1 MSKTRSLIVHFG
13 LALIWMTAAASSGA
27 AEPGQVPDLNGKT
40 APLPEHTAVYEVLR
54 RGSKIGEVH
63 VSLSRNDQGVW
74 HYDTETVATARMA
87 RILGA
92 SAEESA
98 YFVWHGDRIQM
109 LTYRQVTRAATR
121 ERFWQHE
128 LDWEENVSNTH
139 TYEGDHVIELEPD
152 IVDPLTLRLQLAVLL
167 ADPDQRRT
175 DHEFRVL
182 ERDEIENQQF
192 LFRSNEIVTVPAGC
206 FEAVRM
212 KRFRREGSSRNYDS
226 WHGESFHW
234 MPLRILQTKDGREEL
249 EIRLTRTSLP
259 LTDDCNE

>member
-1 MSKTRSLIVHFG
+1 MKSLIIRFS
-13 LALIWMTAAASSGA
+13 LALVWMTAVASPGA
-27 AEPGQVPDLNGKT
+27 AEPGKASGPNVET
-40 APLPEHTAVYEVLR
+40 APVPEHTAVYEVLR

-63 VSLSRNDQGVW
+63 VSLSRNEQGVW

-87 RILGA
+87 RLLGA
-92 SAEESA
+92 AAEESA

-109 LTYRQVTRAATR
+109 LTYRQVTRAAAR

-128 LDWEENVSNTH
+128 LDWKKNVSKTH

-152 IVDPLTLRLQLAVLL
+152 MVDPLTLRLQLAALL
-167 ADPDQRRT
+167 ANPDQRQT

-182 ERDEIENQQF
+182 ERDEIEDQQF
-192 LFRSNEIVTVPAGC
+192 LFRSNEVVTVPAGC

-226 WHGESFHW
+226 WHGESFYW

-249 EIRLTRTSLP
+249 DIRLIETNLP
-259 LTDDCNE
+259 LANDC

>member
-1 MSKTRSLIVHFG
+1 MSVVG
-13 LALIWMTAAASSGA
+13 LSAA
-27 AEPGQVPDLNGKT
+27 AEPPEQAPGQNDEA

-63 VSLSRNDQGVW
+63 VSLSANDQGVW

-98 YFVWHGDRIQM
+98 YFVWRGERIQM
-109 LTYRQVTRAATR
+109 LTYRQVSRAAGR

-128 LDWEENVSNTH
+128 LDWEENISRTH
-139 TYEGDHVIELEPD
+139 TYEGDHLIELEPEM
-152 IVDPLTLRLQLAVLL
+152 VDPLTLRLQLAVLL
-167 ADPDQRRT
+167 ADPDRRQA

-182 ERDEIENQQF
+182 ERDEIEEQQF
-192 LFRSNEIVTVPAGC
+192 LFRGTEAVTVPAGC

-226 WHGESFHW
+226 WHGESFYW
-234 MPLRILQTKDGREEL
+234 MPLRILQTKNGREEL
-249 EIRLTRTSLP
+249 DIRLIETDLA
-259 LTDDCNE
+259 LANDDCGKI